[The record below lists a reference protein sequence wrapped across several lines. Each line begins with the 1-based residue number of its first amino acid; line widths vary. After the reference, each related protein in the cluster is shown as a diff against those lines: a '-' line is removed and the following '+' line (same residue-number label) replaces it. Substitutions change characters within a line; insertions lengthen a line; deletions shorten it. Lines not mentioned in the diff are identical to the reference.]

1 MQNVEVKNAA
11 VDQDREHWR
20 AERAY
25 WFERMRDWYRDR
37 YDLALC
43 DVQSDDAA
51 TPDGALVNSIQD
63 GRKANPDAFFA
74 TGYRT
79 MLLYLEELHDWG
91 VDPASLSSVLEM
103 GVGLG
108 RLLRHWSP
116 FPAALYGCDITP
128 PVVEFCRSVLG
139 GRAEIARNG
148 EDPPLPYESAQF
160 DFAYAN
166 SVFTHIREEK
176 IEGWISELA
185 RVVRPGG
192 LAIVSIFD
200 PNVHLAHLSE
210 RELDRALQD
219 SGGSYTWGNDT
230 VRESFR
236 HASDALHR
244 AQWSASFEVLEIRTH
259 FKDQRHLI
267 LRRYPG

>member
-1 MQNVEVKNAA
+1 MRDVEVKSAA
-11 VDQDREHWR
+11 MDQEREHWR

-25 WFERMRDWYRDR
+25 WFERMQEWYRAR
-37 YDLALC
+37 YGLALC
-43 DVQSDDAA
+43 DVQMDDAT

-63 GRKANPDAFFA
+63 AQKANPDAFFA

-79 MLLYLEELHDWG
+79 MLFYLEELHDWG
-91 VDPASLSSVLEM
+91 VDPMSLSSVLEM

-116 FPAALYGCDITP
+116 FPAVLHGCDITP
-128 PVVEFCRSVLG
+128 PVVEFCMSVLG
-139 GRAEIARNG
+139 DRAEIVRNT
-148 EDPPLPYESAQF
+148 ENPPLPYEKAQF
-160 DFAYAN
+160 DFVYAN

-176 IEGWISELA
+176 IEAWISELA

-200 PNVHLAHLSE
+200 PNVHLSHLSK
-210 RELDRALQD
+210 RELDRALNA

-244 AQWSASFEVLEIRTH
+244 SQWSVSFDLLEIRTH

-267 LRRYPG
+267 LRRHR